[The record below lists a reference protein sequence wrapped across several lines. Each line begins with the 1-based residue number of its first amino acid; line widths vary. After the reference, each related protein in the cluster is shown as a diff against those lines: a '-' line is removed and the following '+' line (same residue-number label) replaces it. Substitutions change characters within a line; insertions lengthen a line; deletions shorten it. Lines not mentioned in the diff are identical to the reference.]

1 MGGVMYKLGDV
12 FEGQYPKD
20 VAKFC
25 NDNGYRIERKA
36 ESGIV
41 TYTIVEGAEQTEDYN
56 RQILDAVIRD
66 NMTKQVR
73 NAVSMLLC
81 EVAPRMSDEELVKYN
96 AVLNEWVS
104 GISYTTGDVVYY
116 AGKLYRALQDSISKG
131 SYPPDTY
138 TSGWKRI
145 GEPNEEG
152 IYPWS
157 QPLGATDAYALGV
170 KVTHSGKTWQSMI
183 GNNVWEPG
191 VYGWEEAIETT
202 DPEEPEVPSE
212 EYPEWVQPTGAH
224 DAYSI
229 GDKVSYNGK
238 HWMSNVNGNVWIPGE
253 YGWDEVI

>member
-25 NDNGYRIERKA
+25 NDSGYRIERKA

-41 TYTIVEGAEQTEDYN
+41 MYTIVEGTEQTEDYN
-56 RQILDAVIRD
+56 RPVLDAVIRD
-66 NMTKQVR
+66 NTTKQVR
-73 NAVSMLLC
+73 NAVSMLLH

-96 AVLNEWVS
+96 AVFNEWVS
-104 GISYTTGDVVYY
+104 GISYTTGDVVSY

-157 QPLGATDAYALGV
+157 QPLGATDAYALGA
-170 KVTHSGKTWQSMI
+170 KVTYNGKTYESEIANNVWAPDVYGWKEVTSIIEEPEEPSVEEYPEWVQPQGAHDAYSI
-183 GNNVWEPG
+183 GDKVTYNGRHWVSNVDGNVWEPG
-191 VYGWEEAIETT
+191 VYGWEE
-202 DPEEPEVPSE
+202 SE
-212 EYPEWVQPTGAH
+212 
-224 DAYSI
+224 
-229 GDKVSYNGK
+229 
-238 HWMSNVNGNVWIPGE
+238 
-253 YGWDEVI
+253 